1 MGFGFLVTFAV
12 AAAVSAIGF
21 RKFVWFISL
30 GYGFS
35 VAAIG
40 AALLV
45 MGAAGASVTAGGP
58 TGGLTPVT
66 AALCVLLVVYG
77 CRLGGFLLARER
89 RSASYRDAMRREIK
103 DGSGVPVPAKI
114 ATWLS
119 CALLYAC
126 ETSPVLFRLTN
137 ANGFDGA
144 TGSASDDWA
153 AWTGLAVMIVGIA
166 LESVADHTK
175 SAFKKDHP
183 RRFCDV
189 GVYRLV
195 RCPNYLG
202 EVLTWTGV
210 FVSGWTAARGFWQWV
225 AMAVG
230 WLVIT
235 WIMFGG
241 ARRLE
246 IRQTRNYGDDPDYRN
261 YAAHTPILIPFAPL
275 YSVAKLKWL
284 VG

>member
-1 MGFGFLVTFAV
+1 MGVLFLAAFA
-12 AAAVSAIGF
+12 AALAVSAIGF

-40 AALLV
+40 VALAAVGLAGLASDSHDAAALTPL
-45 MGAAGASVTAGGP
+45 GAV
-58 TGGLTPVT
+58 
-66 AALCVLLVVYG
+66 LCALLVVYG
-77 CRLGGFLLARER
+77 VRLGGFLLARER

-103 DGSGVPVPAKI
+103 DGSGVPTVAKI
-114 ATWLS
+114 GTWLA

-126 ETSPVLFRLTN
+126 ETSPVLFRV
-137 ANGFDGA
+137 
-144 TGSASDDWA
+144 GSGMRDDWA
-153 AWTGLAVMIVGIA
+153 GVAGAAICACGIA
-166 LESVADHTK
+166 LEAVADHTK
-175 SAFKKDHP
+175 STFKRDHP

-202 EVLTWTGV
+202 EVLAWTGV
-210 FVSGWTAARGFWQWV
+210 FVSGWSAARGFWQWL
-225 AMAVG
+225 AMTAG

-246 IRQTRNYGDDPDYRN
+246 IRQTRNYGDDPDYRA
-261 YAAHTPILIPFAPL
+261 YAASTPILIPFVPL
-275 YSVAKLKWL
+275 YSVAKLTWL